1 MRIAKFVLMLVSF
14 AGVSSLVVAQR
25 GAHHGGGAFGRPV
38 VDLQG
43 KRMRATDE
51 QRTQLR
57 TCLEL
62 SERFRMLAADMMK
75 PAGLSEAEWATAGE
89 QSSGLLRQAM
99 QRSHESF
106 VKNLNADQQAAWNH
120 RLRRIG
126 KTWSE
131 LTSHFETMD
140 RDLAVAA
147 PDAKRLAIHA
157 KELQKILKK
166 WQKQHRELGSEIGI
180 EG

>member
-1 MRIAKFVLMLVSF
+1 MRIAKFFLMLVSL
-14 AGVSSLVVAQR
+14 AAVSSLALAQR

-38 VDLQG
+38 VDLQE
-43 KRMRATDE
+43 KRIRATDE

-62 SERFRMLAADMMK
+62 SERFRMLAADIMK
-75 PAGLSEAEWATAGE
+75 PAGLSEAERAKAGE
-89 QSSGLLRQAM
+89 RSRGLLHQAM

-106 VKNLNADQQAAWNH
+106 VTNLNADQQAALNH

-131 LTSHFETMD
+131 LTSYFETMD
-140 RDLAVAA
+140 RDLAEAA
-147 PDAKRLAIHA
+147 PDAKRLASHA
-157 KELQKILKK
+157 KELEKTLKK
-166 WQKQHRELGSEIGI
+166 WQKQHREIGSEMGI
-180 EG
+180 ES